1 MTCTCGS
8 LSPSLYF
15 CYIVKTDLT
24 LLYNILALVPYPLE
38 EKKKGI
44 FIVFL
49 LVIIKMKLLGW
60 MHRKLMQNST
70 DPVKSYTIENH
81 SSCFSSDDQN
91 YYIAP
96 TKTPTRQSLKR
107 ERSPN
112 SFDEPFDFLS
122 IGTFGTE
129 LLLNT
134 GPPTPTLPAP
144 NVEALTGQPIEIT
157 ENDLDL
163 ISHELEKFLESEDV
177 ETGYDSSERSS
188 RASVITLTDQGNV
201 QILAS
206 SCPLQNYLLAAPV
219 REEVK
224 KTRMS
229 LEELFKEGK
238 NCGEENGGASVKKGE
253 GVGGKGNVARLVKK
267 VVKRLSSNSSNS
279 TSGFDD
285 IDDDDD
291 NAGVSLPIK
300 KKLAKKLV
308 KMFQKKVYPEEMT
321 GKRFFKVT
329 KSNKKNKYNPS
340 KEEHLAGHNNSDQSA
355 KSKKKTMRLF
365 CTGVCTGSSPV
376 NAGHWIKTDSDY
388 LVLEL

>member
-1 MTCTCGS
+1 
-8 LSPSLYF
+8 
-15 CYIVKTDLT
+15 
-24 LLYNILALVPYPLE
+24 
-38 EKKKGI
+38 
-44 FIVFL
+44 
-49 LVIIKMKLLGW
+49 MKLLGW

-70 DPVKSYTIENH
+70 DSVKSYTIESR
-81 SSCFSSDDQN
+81 SSCFSSTHTISSDDQN
-91 YYIAP
+91 YYIDP
-96 TKTPTRQSLKR
+96 TKTPTTRPSLKR

-112 SFDEPFDFLS
+112 ANAYDEPFDFLS

-129 LLLNT
+129 LLLST

-144 NVEALTGQPIEIT
+144 GEEDLTGQPIEIT

-177 ETGYDSSERSS
+177 ETGYDSSKRSS
-188 RASVITLTDQGNV
+188 RASVITLTDQGHV
-201 QILAS
+201 QVLA
-206 SCPLQNYLLAAPV
+206 SCPLQNYLLAAPIGLAETG

-238 NCGEENGGASVKKGE
+238 NCGDGGASVKKGE

-267 VVKRLSSNSSNS
+267 VVKRLSSTSSNS
-279 TSGFDD
+279 TAGFDD
-285 IDDDDD
+285 IDDDGDD
-291 NAGVSLPIK
+291 NAAVSLPIK

-308 KMFQKKVYPEEMT
+308 KIFQKKVYPEEMT

-329 KSNKKNKYNPS
+329 KSNKKNKYNYS
-340 KEEHLAGHNNSDQSA
+340 KEDHLAGHNNSDQPA
-355 KSKKKTMRLF
+355 TNKSKKNTMRLF
-365 CTGVCTGSSPV
+365 CTGVCRGSSPV